1 MLQPQK
7 VRDIPANNKLD
18 IEITYYKAMG
28 ILERLEH
35 KLQQMM
41 SIYKAEHQKVIELQ
55 EKLKKQQEE
64 DELDRFSVEVID

>member
-1 MLQPQK
+1 MLQAQK

-35 KLQQMM
+35 KFQQMM
-41 SIYKAEHQKVIELQ
+41 SRYKAEHQKVIELQ
-55 EKLKKQQEE
+55 EKLNKEKE
-64 DELDRFSVEVID
+64 DIWVEMLE